1 MFNKYLL
8 MGKISENKFL
18 RQKKLLLIYFLS
30 CQTILHPLSKNFTIL
45 EMTFLL
51 NVLLSNVLM
60 VLARFWHVILQKHF
74 LIYEKYICNID
85 TYRFHNPCHSAD
97 NDNGRMYGICR

>member
-1 MFNKYLL
+1 

-45 EMTFLL
+45 EMTFFL

-60 VLARFWHVILQKHF
+60 VLARFWHVILRKHF
-74 LIYEKYICNID
+74 FIYEKYICNID